1 MTITQH
7 HNPSKDTTIRLE
19 QFRHLSSREVMQ
31 TINCSKNHL
40 TKLIKTGELVYFKK
54 GKFSYSFP
62 REQFTAEYIRKK
74 AEEKKS
80 STKLRLKK
88 GL

>member
-1 MTITQH
+1 MIVLLLATPTPLDAI
-7 HNPSKDTTIRLE
+7 
-19 QFRHLSSREVMQ
+19 RHLTTQEVLQ
-31 TINCSKNHL
+31 VINCSKNHL
-40 TKLIKTGELVYFKK
+40 TKLIKTGEVIAFKK

-62 REQFTAEYIRKK
+62 REQFTLEYIRKK